1 MSSKPRVHLIDKYK
15 TSLPKYKLTAMNKL
29 LFLLLI
35 TFIIFA
41 CKNSTNVERSI
52 SDILDISVNPETNI
66 VYEEDEYVDTY
77 STPQSK
83 DINEN
88 EPNSL
93 IDHSK
98 IMKEGNM
105 FIEVKNLSE
114 AKLSIDSIINKNVGY
129 YEKEIFKNSRHNQNY
144 DLKIRMPSAN
154 FNIVTKAL
162 EVGIGTILDK
172 NFNAKDVT
180 EEYLDLEIRLD
191 NNKAYLNRYK
201 KLLNK
206 ATTIKEMIA
215 IQEKIRQIEKLV
227 DSNLGKMKYLS
238 NKVQY
243 STLSIKLTQ
252 VPDEIIAEAPPTF
265 MDDIL
270 DAIQNGF
277 SGLLFLL
284 IVLANLWPIIVG
296 IFIILLLR
304 MKRHWFMK
312 KVHVKH

>member
-15 TSLPKYKLTAMNKL
+15 TSLPKYKLTAMKKL

-41 CKNSTNVERSI
+41 CKNSTNGGRSI
-52 SDILDISVNPETNI
+52 SDNLDISVNSETNF
-66 VYEEDEYVDTY
+66 VYEDEYVDAN

-83 DINEN
+83 DINKN

-93 IDHSK
+93 IEHSK

-105 FIEVKNLSE
+105 FIEVENLNE
-114 AKLSIDSIINKNVGY
+114 AKLFIDSIINKNVGY

-252 VPDEIIAEAPPTF
+252 VPDEIIAEATPTF